1 VTGKNDV
8 LNINGLRTVR
18 QEESDWLV
26 RAGTFSL
33 AEAETTLRGI
43 ARSLKLERKGT
54 LAKGAPIT
62 LEHLQRMHH

>member
-18 QEESDWLV
+18 QEGSDWLV

-33 AEAETTLRGI
+33 AEALLVVTNWRERTVGQ
-43 ARSLKLERKGT
+43 RSADHT
-54 LAKGAPIT
+54 
-62 LEHLQRMHH
+62 